1 MISKVNSFSGVP
13 EPLTRLINE
22 LSKLPG
28 IGPKSAQR
36 LAFHLLRSSEETT
49 KALVIAVE
57 DMKKQVDLCSICFH
71 ITDKDPCQLCQDEER
86 DESVL
91 CVVEQALDVIVL
103 ERTGQYRGRY
113 HVLQGVLNPME
124 GIGPEDLRIGEL
136 LQRVQSG
143 NIGEVIM
150 ATNPSLEGESTAMY
164 VQRLLTP
171 HGVRIT
177 RLARGLPSGA
187 DLEYTD
193 EITLAHAFE
202 GRQTF

>member
-1 MISKVNSFSGVP
+1 VISKVNSFSGVP

-164 VQRLLTP
+164 VQRLLMP

>member
-57 DMKKQVDLCSICFH
+57 DMEKQVDLCSICFH

>member
-1 MISKVNSFSGVP
+1 MTNTVNNFSGVP
-13 EPLTRLINE
+13 EPLARLINE

-49 KALVIAVE
+49 KALIIAVD
-57 DMKKQVDLCSICFH
+57 DMKRQVDFCSICFH
-71 ITDKDPCQLCQDEER
+71 ITAKDPCQLCLDEER

-103 ERTGQYRGRY
+103 ERTGQYKGRY

-124 GIGPEDLRIGEL
+124 GIGPEDLRINEL
-136 LQRVQSG
+136 LQRVQAG
-143 NIGEVIM
+143 NIDEVIM

-164 VQRLLTP
+164 VQRLLMT
-171 HGVRIT
+171 HGIRVT

-187 DLEYTD
+187 DLEYID